1 MVRFGRALWRS
12 SLQLAQT
19 WTPRAG
25 CLGQCPDGFWSKDTP
40 QPFWAICASTLC
52 HPHGKEVLPGVQRE
66 TLIFQLMP
74 TAFCAGT
81 GQYPDSVFI
90 ASSLQIFLYILRSS
104 QSLLFSRMIS
114 YSSLSLSSKS
124 PVSSASW
131 WTSAELFPVC
141 PGFSSPWGLRTGH
154 CAPGTQ
160 WCWVEGKDHL
170 SRPTGYTLPNLAKN
184 TVSLLSG
191 KDTLLAS
198 VQPGVYQ
205 DSSVL
210 SCRANFQLGW
220 PSACITLLTL
230 DHPTTNVLMICLSE
244 VFTRYD
250 CTLDKCSL
258 QLPIFK
264 IKLFSVHQKPVSEMG
279 LSFSWELLHVAP
291 DIFTVFLTHFPVKW
305 KMLVWAAR

>member
-1 MVRFGRALWRS
+1 MCKYSVS
-12 SLQLAQT
+12 HS
-19 WTPRAG
+19 
-25 CLGQCPDGFWSKDTP
+25 
-40 QPFWAICASTLC
+40 
-52 HPHGKEVLPGVQRE
+52 VLPGVQRALSHCLLSWYWAPLKISWLHLHCLVPSDIYTYFNILSE
-66 TLIFQLMP
+66 PPL
-74 TAFCAGT
+74 
-81 GQYPDSVFI
+81 
-90 ASSLQIFLYILRSS
+90 LQAAL
-104 QSLLFSRMIS
+104 
-114 YSSLSLSSKS
+114 
-124 PVSSASW
+124 SASPQRGAPAP
-131 WTSAELFPVC
+131 SASRWPSNELFPVC

-291 DIFTVFLTHFPVKW
+291 DIFTVFLTHSPIKW